1 MKKRFLH
8 FYDKLIVAA
17 LVGALGIISCCRKT
31 YPEKKIEQAESKMD
45 SLKNSDTI
53 RIIKDK
59 FDNRVIAMY
68 GVRPTENVK

>member
-1 MKKRFLH
+1 MRKRILN
-8 FYDKLIVAA
+8 FYDKIIVAA
-17 LVGALGIISCCRKT
+17 LVGVLGLISCSRKT
-31 YPEKKIEQAESKMD
+31 YPEKEQEQAESKID

>member
-1 MKKRFLH
+1 MKKHILH
-8 FYDKLIVAA
+8 LYDKVIIAA
-17 LVGALGIISCCRKT
+17 LVGLLGFINCCRKT
-31 YPEKKIEQAESKMD
+31 YPEKKQEQAESKID

>member
-1 MKKRFLH
+1 MKREFLK
-8 FYDKLIVAA
+8 FYDKVIIAA
-17 LVGALGIISCCRKT
+17 LVGLLGFINCCRKT
-31 YPEKKIEQAESKMD
+31 YPEKKQEQAESKMD

-59 FDNRVIAMY
+59 FDNRIIAMY

>member
-1 MKKRFLH
+1 MKKHILH
-8 FYDKLIVAA
+8 LYDKVIIAV
-17 LVGALGIISCCRKT
+17 LVGILGFISCCRKT
-31 YPEKKIEQAESKMD
+31 YPEKKQEQAESKID

-68 GVRPTENVK
+68 GVRPTEDTK